1 VGLEVTPVLRLPTA
15 ALVLLLPLAS
25 AAQTPPELAE
35 YSWTSTS
42 RDGKVAVI
50 QEATAPGTCVVR
62 CLRDPG
68 QKELWRAELCL
79 ARRDQVRVFSDDC
92 ERLLLFEVSPQ
103 QPGPWGA
110 QVVVTAYERTT
121 PKAQVLLA
129 DLFADD
135 KKLVKH
141 KRGIQWLSGDSRVP
155 VPAPELAAE
164 GPERVAFK
172 LVDGRA
178 AAVALDGTLLEG
190 KRPPP
195 PAKAT
200 KRKKGR

>member
-1 VGLEVTPVLRLPTA
+1 MLRLPSFVLIP
-15 ALVLLLPLAS
+15 ALLVPFAS
-25 AAQTPPELAE
+25 VAQTPPELAE

-50 QEATAPGTCVVR
+50 QEATAPGACVVR

-68 QKELWRAELCL
+68 QKELWRAEVCL
-79 ARRDQVRVFSDDC
+79 ARRDQVRVFTDDC

-135 KKLVKH
+135 KKLMKH
-141 KRGIQWLSGDSRVP
+141 RRGIQWLAGDARVA
-155 VPAPELAAE
+155 VPAPDLAAE
-164 GPERVAFK
+164 GPERVVFK

-178 AAVALDGTLLEG
+178 AAVAMDGTLLEG
-190 KRPPP
+190 KRPVPP

>member
-1 VGLEVTPVLRLPTA
+1 MLRLPGFVLVA
-15 ALVLLLPLAS
+15 ALLVPVAA

-50 QEATAPGTCVVR
+50 QEAKAPGACVVR

-68 QKELWRAELCL
+68 QKEVWRAEVCL

-103 QPGPWGA
+103 HPGPWGA

-121 PKAQVLLA
+121 AKAQLLLA

-141 KRGIQWLSGDSRVP
+141 PRGTQWLAGDSRVP
-155 VPAPELAAE
+155 VPAPDLAEE
-164 GPERVAFK
+164 GPERVTFK

-178 AAVALDGTLLEG
+178 AALAMDGTLLEG
-190 KRPPP
+190 KRPAPP